1 MGFTLTMISGIA
13 GDYEFIPSVTSGVR
27 VLAEEHSETP
37 APVDDWEHVTV
48 SDTIAQRSYSAVV
61 QS

>member
-1 MGFTLTMISGIA
+1 MISGIA